1 MKTTRFNYKHLYL
14 SIALAMY
21 ISPAI
26 SEDTIVVTASG
37 YEQQIKSAPAS
48 ISVINREEL
57 SNKPFRDLTD
67 ALKDIPGVVVTGS
80 GTNTD
85 ISIRGMG
92 ASYTLILIDG
102 KRQNSRETRPNS
114 DGPGVEQGW
123 IPPLSAIE
131 RIEVIRGPMSSL
143 YGSDAMGG
151 VINIITRKVSKNW
164 GGSIRMDMTKQHDKD
179 AGDPTNAELYLN
191 GPLINDILGVQISG
205 KYSHRPE
212 DKKMGGFSEQNL
224 NSVNSKFSYTPTT
237 SQTVELE
244 LGGSI
249 QKRESTTATSNRPS
263 AQRSRRENQ
272 SIRHKGT
279 WGSSVTD
286 FFVTHEN
293 TDNYSRD
300 MKIDNTNVNGQVL
313 LPFESHMLTL
323 GASYR
328 YEKLND
334 NSNKFDKS
342 KDKITRWSYAFAAD
356 DEWRILDRFALT
368 GGLRFDYDEN
378 FSEHWSPRLYAVFDV
393 TDTLVLKGG
402 VTTGYK
408 TPSLRQVVSDWG
420 QPTGGGRSNGVIL
433 GSPDLKPEKSVGY
446 ETSLN
451 YYNEENQI
459 NSSLTGFYTRFKD
472 KIQSRYLCQGPSGKN
487 TCIASNNEK
496 FDFIQEWENV
506 DKATLHG
513 TEFSLKIP
521 LISQLSLSNSYAW
534 TKTKQKSGPNKGMP
548 LNRIPEHRVVTS
560 LDWKINDSI
569 STWLKSTYNG
579 KEARSTRKSN
589 TTQTSKYPGFTTW
602 DVGASWKVHPQ
613 TSMYGGIYNLTDKK
627 INDDTVGKDQDGL
640 RYWIGLNVDF

>member
-1 MKTTRFNYKHLYL
+1 MKITRFNYKHLYL

-80 GTNTD
+80 GANTD

-92 ASYTLILIDG
+92 AGYTLILIDG

-151 VINIITRKVSKNW
+151 VINIITRKVSQSW
-164 GGSIRMDMTKQHDKD
+164 GGSVRMDMTKQHDKD
-179 AGDPTNAELYLN
+179 AGDPTNAELYIN
-191 GPLINDILGVQISG
+191 GPLINDILGVQIYG

-212 DKKMGGFSEQNL
+212 DKKIGGFPEQTL

-237 SQTVELE
+237 SQTIELE

-249 QKRESTTATSNRPS
+249 QKREPTTTTSRRPFP
-263 AQRSRRENQ
+263 QRSRRENQ
-272 SIRHKGT
+272 SIRHKGS
-279 WGSSVTD
+279 WSSAITD
-286 FFVTHEN
+286 FFVSHEN
-293 TDNYSRD
+293 TDNYSRAK
-300 MKIDNTNVNGQVL
+300 KIDNTNVNGQVL

-328 YEKLND
+328 YEKLDDKENI
-334 NSNKFDKS
+334 FDGS
-342 KDKITRWSYAFAAD
+342 IDQITRWSYAFSAE
-356 DEWRILDRFALT
+356 DEWRIQDRFALT

-378 FSEHWSPRLYAVFDV
+378 YSEHWSPRLYAVFDV

-402 VTTGYK
+402 ITTGYK

-420 QPTGGGRSNGVIL
+420 QPTGGGSYNGMVL
-433 GSPDLKPEKSVGY
+433 GAPDLKPEKSISY

-451 YYNEENQI
+451 YYNEEKQI
-459 NSSLTGFYTRFKD
+459 NSSLTGFYTRFKN
-472 KIQSRYLCQGPSGKN
+472 KIQTRYLCQGDKGSNACQAENGKWY
-487 TCIASNNEK
+487 
-496 FDFIQEWENV
+496 DFIQEWENV

-521 LISQLSLSNSYAW
+521 LVSQLSLSNSYTW

-548 LNRIPEHRVVTS
+548 LNRIPEHRLVTT
-560 LDWKINDSI
+560 LDWRINDSI

-579 KEARSTRKSN
+579 KEARSTRKGN

-602 DVGASWKVHPQ
+602 DLGASWKVHPQ
-613 TSMYGGIYNLTDKK
+613 TTMYGGIYNLTDKK
-627 INDDTVGKDQDGL
+627 IKDDTVGKDQDGL

>member
-26 SEDTIVVTASG
+26 SEDNIVVTASG
-37 YEQQIKSAPAS
+37 FEQQIKSAPAS

-57 SNKPFRDLTD
+57 NKKPFRDLTD
-67 ALKDIPGVVVTGS
+67 ALKDIPGVVITGS
-80 GTNTD
+80 GANTD

-151 VINIITRKVSKNW
+151 VINIITRKVSPTW

-191 GPLINDILGVQISG
+191 GPLIKDILGVQIYG

-212 DKKMGGFSEQNL
+212 DKKLGGFPEQTL
-224 NSVNSKFSYTPTT
+224 NSVNSKFTYTPTT

-249 QKRESTTATSNRPS
+249 QKREPTTATSNRPN

-272 SIRHKGT
+272 SIRHKGS
-279 WGSSVTD
+279 WGSAVTD
-286 FFVTHEN
+286 FFVSHEN

-323 GASYR
+323 GGSYR

-334 NSNKFDKS
+334 NSNIFDKS
-342 KDKITRWSYAFAAD
+342 KDKITRWSYAFSAD

-368 GGLRFDYDEN
+368 GGLRYDYDEN
-378 FSEHWSPRLYAVFDV
+378 FSDHWSPRLYAVFDV

-402 VTTGYK
+402 ITTGYK
-408 TPSLRQVVSDWG
+408 TPSLRQVVADWG
-420 QPTGGGRSNGVIL
+420 QPTGGSSSNGVIL
-433 GSPDLKPEKSVGY
+433 GSPDLKPEKSISY

-459 NSSLTGFYTRFKD
+459 NGSITGFYTQFKD
-472 KIQSRYLCQGPSGKN
+472 KIQSRYLCKGPSGKN
-487 TCIASNNEK
+487 TCVGSNNNMY
-496 FDFIQEWENV
+496 DFIQEWENV
-506 DKATLHG
+506 DKANLHG

-521 LISQLSLSNSYAW
+521 LTSQLSLSNSYAW

-569 STWLKSTYNG
+569 DTWLKSTYNG
-579 KEARSTRKSN
+579 KEAASTRKDR
-589 TTQTSKYPGFTTW
+589 QTKINKYPGFTTW
-602 DVGASWKVHPQ
+602 DLGASWKVHPQ
-613 TSMYGGIYNLTDKK
+613 TTMYGGIYNLTDKK
-627 INDDTVGKDQDGL
+627 INDDTVGKDQDGR
-640 RYWIGLNVDF
+640 RYWIGVNVDF